1 MLKNWR
7 TSLAGILGAVLQIV
21 VLPVT
26 GWGSLILPVCTA
38 IIGLLSGDGK
48 EVKKNSENVEKV
60 AQASGVVEAVKK

>member
-26 GWGSLILPVCTA
+26 GWGSLILPVFTV
-38 IIGLLSGDGK
+38 IIGLLAGDGK
-48 EVKKNSENVEKV
+48 EVKKNSENVERV
-60 AQASGVVEAVKK
+60 AQASEVVEAVKK